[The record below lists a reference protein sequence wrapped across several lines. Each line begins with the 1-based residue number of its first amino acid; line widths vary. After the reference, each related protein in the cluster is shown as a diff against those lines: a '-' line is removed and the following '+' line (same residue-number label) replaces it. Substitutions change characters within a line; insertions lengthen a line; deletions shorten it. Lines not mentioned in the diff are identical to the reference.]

1 MILHGQGMTPNR
13 SDIEPR
19 YRDRVQACKAA
30 YQNAQ
35 AESDAAGI
43 DFVRRAVREPDDSQA
58 YRNALVAECQALRAY
73 MKALL
78 DMWRR

>member
-1 MILHGQGMTPNR
+1 MILRGQGMMPNR

-19 YRDRVQACKAA
+19 YRDRVHPCRVA

-35 AESDAAGI
+35 AESDAAWI
-43 DFVRRAVREPDDSQA
+43 DFVQRAIREPDGSQA